1 MRAFPA
7 GIRCS
12 NGPAFLLPKWLPA
25 SSSKQ
30 DPRLHQMDLAG
41 RLWHNHLTP
50 NPEVVFL
57 FFFSVH
63 PTSPTAAVN
72 HAHDVMCLRL
82 THHQHLCDGCNIGPL
97 RFPAKKFARFQPRW
111 HTLIAI
117 LHRPHV
123 YIQNSIQHKLCKIQ
137 WIDIYKHMDID
148 YWIWSTYI
156 DHVFWRPDQK
166 RFGNHLSANF
176 SFGKYN
182 LEKMKLAMKL

>member
-1 MRAFPA
+1 MINDNENFIPRILLVC
-7 GIRCS
+7 GH
-12 NGPAFLLPKWLPA
+12 FLLAFAVAMALLFCCQSDSPRVAPSKIHGCIRWTWLADYGTIIWPQIL
-25 SSSKQ
+25 K
-30 DPRLHQMDLAG
+30 LF
-41 RLWHNHLTP
+41 
-50 NPEVVFL
+50 FL

-137 WIDIYKHMDID
+137 WIDI
-148 YWIWSTYI
+148 
-156 DHVFWRPDQK
+156 
-166 RFGNHLSANF
+166 
-176 SFGKYN
+176 
-182 LEKMKLAMKL
+182 